1 MSALSKFHSTRLSIQ
16 ELLSGRI
23 RLQRYGLFLKLKHL
37 YPNKMQINFIL
48 ATRLQRYG
56 LFLKLKQPYNKFFL
70 RKKYQSLIF
79 ALKIPVI
86 FLMINNLTSM
96 TLLEKCGKKYH
107 QCIME
112 VSSYVSGSA
121 FIPCIIQKK
130 KQ

>member
-23 RLQRYGLFLKLKHL
+23 
-37 YPNKMQINFIL
+37 
-48 ATRLQRYG
+48 RLQRYG

-96 TLLEKCGKKYH
+96 TLLEKWGKKYH

-112 VSSYVSGSA
+112 VSLYYGRTTKR
-121 FIPCIIQKK
+121 CIVVQL
-130 KQ
+130 